1 MRDRIATTVVE
12 TNKENAP
19 GVERK
24 DIVAAKVWMI
34 RVMDVMV
41 ALVDTRCTSVLLS
54 QVAYCNKG

>member
-1 MRDRIATTVVE
+1 MKDRIATTIVE

-24 DIVAAKVWMI
+24 AIVAAKVWMI

-41 ALVDTRCTSVLLS
+41 ALVDRRGTSVLLS
-54 QVAYCNKG
+54 QVAYCIKH